1 MDHIVLNVKD
11 DEKMIAFYSEVV
23 CLGPERLVEYRA
35 GQVPFPFVR
44 LNANTVIDLFPKRMW
59 QRGEATGRSGQNLNH
74 FCMALGKGAWQELLE
89 RLENSGVTIEDGP
102 IKRWGGARHGDMRLF
117 SRSGRQHDRSTVLR
131 GGGRLG
137 QMPAGI
143 VAEAAF
149 VRTGV
154 EAGS

>member
-11 DEKMIAFYSEVV
+11 DEKMIAFYSEVL
-23 CLGPERLVEYRA
+23 CLGPER
-35 GQVPFPFVR
+35 
-44 LNANTVIDLFPKRMW
+44 
-59 QRGEATGRSGQNLNH
+59 
-74 FCMALGKGAWQELLE
+74 
-89 RLENSGVTIEDGP
+89 
-102 IKRWGGARHGDMRLF
+102 HGDIRLF